1 MGGEAGEAMGT
12 GLVVLAVEQKNSG
25 HLGISVLGFL

>member
-1 MGGEAGEAMGT
+1 MGGEAGEAMGS
-12 GLVVLAVEQKNSG
+12 GLVVVEQKNSG